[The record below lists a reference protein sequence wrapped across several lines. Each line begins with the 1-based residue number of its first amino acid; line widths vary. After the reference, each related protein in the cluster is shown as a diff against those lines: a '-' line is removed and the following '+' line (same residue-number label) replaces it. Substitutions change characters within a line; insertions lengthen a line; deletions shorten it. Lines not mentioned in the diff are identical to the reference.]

1 MGEVCVV
8 TMSRL
13 SLGLVLNRH
22 SFFFLSAK
30 ESWEG
35 GRKVAFFL
43 SFLTLMILSISSKKR
58 RSDWVRVWLSLELY
72 ADLTPQFTNVFLPFT
87 FLKMRTKSRISQ
99 RIFAFFF

>member
-1 MGEVCVV
+1 MFEVVIPNLVAVREIWSAGEGGSWVGEVCVV

-35 GRKVAFFL
+35 GRKVAFFCP
-43 SFLTLMILSISSKKR
+43 
-58 RSDWVRVWLSLELY
+58 SL
-72 ADLTPQFTNVFLPFT
+72 P
-87 FLKMRTKSRISQ
+87 
-99 RIFAFFF
+99 